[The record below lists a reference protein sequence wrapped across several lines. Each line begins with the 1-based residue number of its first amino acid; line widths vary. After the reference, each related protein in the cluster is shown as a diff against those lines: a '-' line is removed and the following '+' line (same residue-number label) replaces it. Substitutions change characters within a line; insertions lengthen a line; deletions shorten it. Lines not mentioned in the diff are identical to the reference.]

1 MKFESERKFLIK
13 KNEWPKPE
21 RGIAIRQGYLSSDKH
36 HTVRIRV
43 AGRRGL
49 ITIKGPVQDKG
60 RPEFEYEIPYA
71 DAGYLLD
78 NLCRHPLIEKTRYLV
93 RHGEFTWEVDVF
105 EGENEGL
112 IIAEVEVD
120 DPAAKPD
127 LPDWVGKEVTGDPR
141 YYNASL
147 TDHPYTRW

>member
-1 MKFESERKFLIK
+1 M
-13 KNEWPKPE
+13 
-21 RGIAIRQGYLSSDKH
+21 
-36 HTVRIRV
+36 
-43 AGRRGL
+43 
-49 ITIKGPVQDKG
+49 
-60 RPEFEYEIPYA
+60 
-71 DAGYLLD
+71 
-78 NLCRHPLIEKTRYLV
+78 
-93 RHGEFTWEVDVF
+93 F